1 MTSPKLLSDRAFT
14 DVSASRLNHKYPS
27 STMPLWPYSATRN
40 VSKLPACTA
49 TDVSLIT
56 FLSMETGFEKFTF
69 RPAFEVQPVAVPFHH
84 HDSAG
89 CSGNA
94 KSCRGGVYT
103 VFVITLKPSHP
114 TQYSLTRDQ
123 FPGTIHRVSLYAAL
137 TSLLT
142 MQ

>member
-27 STMPLWPYSATRN
+27 STVPLWPYSATRN

-69 RPAFEVQPVAVPFHH
+69 RPAFEVQPVAVPFPHP
-84 HDSAG
+84 DSAG
-89 CSGNA
+89 CCGKA
-94 KSCRGGVYT
+94 KSCPGGGDNV
-103 VFVITLKPSHP
+103 VLITLEPSHP
-114 TQYSLTRDQ
+114 TQY
-123 FPGTIHRVSLYAAL
+123 F
-137 TSLLT
+137 
-142 MQ
+142 